1 MKNRIIA
8 RLDIKSLN
16 LIKGIHLEGLK
27 IIGDPSKY
35 AKKYFKENI
44 DEIIIIDSVAT
55 LYDRKP
61 NFELLKKITKDIF
74 CPITI
79 GGGIRSLNDA
89 ISILDCGCD
98 KVAINT
104 AVVKNPKLITK
115 LAKTIGSQSVVVSIQ
130 AKRREGWWELFTD
143 NGREKRGMDVMEWI
157 QRVNDFG
164 AGEILLTSIDQEGTR
179 DGFDIDLI
187 NRATKISKCPIICSG
202 GMGKLEHI
210 KEVNFNTECKAFA
223 IADFFHIQN
232 NKIKEIKNFLSEK

>member
-27 IIGDPSKY
+27 IIGDPIKY
-35 AKKYFKENI
+35 AEKYFKDNI
-44 DEIIIIDSVAT
+44 DEIVIIDAVAT
-55 LYDRKP
+55 LYNRKP
-61 NFELLKKITKDIF
+61 NLELLKKITKDIF

-79 GGGIRSLNDA
+79 GGGIRSLGDA

-98 KVAINT
+98 KIAINT
-104 AVVKNPKLITK
+104 AAVNNPKLITE
-115 LAKTIGSQSVVVSIQ
+115 LAKTIGSQSVVLSIQ
-130 AKRREGWWELFTD
+130 AKRRHGWWELFTD
-143 NGREKRGMDVMEWI
+143 NGREKKGIDVMEWI
-157 QRVNDFG
+157 KRVNDLG

-187 NRATKISKCPIICSG
+187 NQATIISQCPIICSG

-210 KEVNFNTECKAFA
+210 KEVNLNTECKAFA

-232 NKIKEIKNFLSEK
+232 NKVRKIKNFLLDK

>member
-27 IIGDPSKY
+27 IIGDPIKY
-35 AKKYFKENI
+35 AEKYFKDNI
-44 DEIIIIDSVAT
+44 DEIVIIDSVAT
-55 LYDRKP
+55 LYNRKP
-61 NFELLKKITKDIF
+61 NLELLKKITKDIF

-79 GGGIRSLNDA
+79 GGGIRSLGDA

-98 KVAINT
+98 KIAINT
-104 AVVKNPKLITK
+104 AAVNNPKLITE
-115 LAKTIGSQSVVVSIQ
+115 LAKTIGSQSVVLSIQ
-130 AKRREGWWELFTD
+130 AKRRHGWWELFTD
-143 NGREKRGMDVMEWI
+143 NGREKRHRCDGMDK
-157 QRVNDFG
+157 RVNDLG

-187 NRATKISKCPIICSG
+187 NQATIISQCPIICSG

-210 KEVNFNTECKAFA
+210 KEVNLNTEVKHLRLL
-223 IADFFHIQN
+223 IFFTS
-232 NKIKEIKNFLSEK
+232 KIIKVRKIKNFLLDK

>member
-27 IIGDPSKY
+27 IIGDPSEY
-35 AKKYFKENI
+35 SQKYFKDNV
-44 DEIIIIDSVAT
+44 DEIIVIDSVAT

-61 NFELLKKITKDIF
+61 NLELLKKITRDIF

-79 GGGIRSLNDA
+79 GGGIRNLDDA
-89 ISILDCGCD
+89 ISILNCGCD
-98 KVAINT
+98 KIAINT
-104 AVVKNPKLITK
+104 AAVKNPKLITK

-130 AKRREGWWELFTD
+130 AKKREGWWELFTD
-143 NGREKRGMDVMEWI
+143 NGREKKGIDVMEWI
-157 QRVNDFG
+157 KRVNDLG

-187 NRATKISKCPIICSG
+187 DQAVETSKCPVICSG

-210 KEVNFNTECKAFA
+210 KEVNFNTKCNAFA
-223 IADFFHIQN
+223 IADFLHIQN
-232 NKIKEIKNFLSEK
+232 YRVKNIKNLLSQK

>member
-1 MKNRIIA
+1 MKSRIIA
-8 RLDIKSLN
+8 RLDIKSSH

-27 IIGDPSKY
+27 IVGDPSDY
-35 AKKYFKENI
+35 AKKYFKDNI

-79 GGGIRSLNDA
+79 GGGIRNLPEA

-104 AVVKNPKLITK
+104 AAVKNPKLITK
-115 LAKTIGSQSVVVSIQ
+115 LANTFGSQSVVLSIQ
-130 AKRREGWWELFTD
+130 AKRRDGWWEIFTD
-143 NGREKRGMDVMEWI
+143 NGREKKGIDVMDWI
-157 QRVNDFG
+157 KKGNDLG

-179 DGFDIDLI
+179 EGFDIDLI
-187 NRATKISKCPIICSG
+187 NQASEISDCPIICSG
-202 GMGKLEHI
+202 GMGKLKHL
-210 KEVNFNTECKAFA
+210 KELNSKTECKAYA

-232 NKIKEIKNFLSEK
+232 NQIKEIKNFLSKK